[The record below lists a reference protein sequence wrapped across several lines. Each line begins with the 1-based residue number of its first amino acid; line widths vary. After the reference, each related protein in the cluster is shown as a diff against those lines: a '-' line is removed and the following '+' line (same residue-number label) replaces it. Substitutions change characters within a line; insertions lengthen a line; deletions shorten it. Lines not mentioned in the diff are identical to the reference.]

1 MNLSA
6 LPRGIPVTLSLIVVN
21 VLAFLAQQATRGGVD
36 QWGVLFGP
44 VVEAGQWWRLLS
56 SGFLHGSLMHIG
68 FNMFLLYALGSQLE
82 RGIGSARFALLYFG
96 ALFGGA
102 LTVMLFDWDQPTLG
116 ASGAVLGIAGGFA
129 VALWSQGNDP
139 RKSPIFGLVILNLG
153 LPLLVPGISFW
164 GHFGGVAAGAL
175 MAGLLIWWPTK
186 NRALSKS
193 TTLLNGTGALG
204 VLAFG
209 SVMAARLGGG

>member
-6 LPRGIPVTLSLIVVN
+6 LPRGIPVTLSLIVLN
-21 VLAFLAQQATRGGVD
+21 ALAFLAQQATRGDVD

-44 VVEAGQWWRLLS
+44 AVEAGQWWRLLS
-56 SGFLHGSLMHIG
+56 SGFLHGSLFHIG

-102 LTVMLFDWDQPTLG
+102 LTVMMFDWDQPTLG

-129 VALWSQGNDP
+129 VALWAQGNDP
-139 RKSPIFGLVILNLG
+139 RQSPIFGLVLLNLG
-153 LPLLVPGISFW
+153 LPLLIPGISFW

-186 NRALSKS
+186 NSNASKRM
-193 TTLLNGTGALG
+193 TLLNGTGAMAL
-204 VLAFG
+204 LAFC
-209 SVMAARLGGG
+209 SVMAARLGSG